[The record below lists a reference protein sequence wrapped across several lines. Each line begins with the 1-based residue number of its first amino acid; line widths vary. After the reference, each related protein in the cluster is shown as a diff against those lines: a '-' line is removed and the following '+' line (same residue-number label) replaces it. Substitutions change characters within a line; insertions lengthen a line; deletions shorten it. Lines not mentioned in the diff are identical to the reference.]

1 MSRGPEVI
9 VTEKD
14 NAARRIADILSGG
27 TATAERMNDTNVY
40 EWGGKRCIGLSGH
53 VVGVDFPPEY
63 SDWRDV
69 EPVELIDAPVRKAPT
84 QEGIVAALRRLARNA
99 SRVTIATDY
108 DREGELIGKEAYEI
122 VREVNEDVP
131 VDRVRFSSI
140 TENEVTEAFADPDD
154 LDFDL
159 AAAGEARQVIDLTW
173 GAALTRFL
181 SLSARQLGDDF
192 ISVGRVQGP
201 TLKLIVDREREIRAF
216 DPEAYWELFGELTK
230 TGGDPFEA
238 QYFFENDV
246 GNEAERVWDES
257 TAETLTA
264 ALAAADDAVVDD
276 VRRRT
281 RTDEPPAPF
290 NTTQYIRAAGS
301 LGYSAQRAMSIAEEL
316 YTAGYV
322 TYPRTDNTVYPED
335 LDPRELLEELS
346 AAGTFGEDAA
356 ALLDRDEIE
365 PTEGD
370 EETTDH
376 PPIHPTGDLPSAS
389 DLSEDEWEVYE
400 LIVRRFLAT
409 CAAPAEW
416 ERLRVVALANGEATS
431 IAAEADPLPAL
442 RDPDDAEDTPSLV
455 ADGGLRLKANGK
467 RLLEAGYHAVYPYR
481 SSDER
486 IVPDVEAGETLSLSG
501 RRTDAKETQPP
512 RRYGQSRLIEEMEKR
527 GVGTKATRHRTLE
540 KLYDRG
546 YIESDPPRPTRLAES
561 VVEAAE
567 TFADHVVSEEMTAQ
581 LERDMQAIAAG
592 EKAYDEVTDA
602 SRELLGRVFDD
613 LTESREAIGDQ
624 LQTSL
629 KADKTLGPCPECGS
643 DLLVRQSRAG
653 SYFVGCDGYPSCE
666 FTLPLPS
673 TGKPLLLDET
683 CDDHDLHHVKMLAGR
698 KTFVHGCPR
707 CKADEAD
714 EAEDEVIGTCPECGK
729 DAASPRN
736 GGGETADGGGEL
748 AIKQLRSGSRL
759 VGCTRYPDC
768 EYSLPL
774 PRRGEIEVTDDICE
788 EHDLPHLRV
797 HSGDEPWEL
806 GCPICNYREFQARQ
820 EGSELETVEGIGE
833 KTAEKLQG
841 AGIDGV
847 EALKSADPDELATDV
862 DGVSPDTVRDWQA
875 KAD

>member
-27 TATAERMNDTNVY
+27 AATAERRNDVNVY
-40 EWGGKRCIGLSGH
+40 KWGGTRCIGLSGH

-69 EPVELIDAPVRKAPT
+69 EPVELIDAPVRKTPT
-84 QEGIVAALRRLARNA
+84 QEGIVNALRRLARNA

-108 DREGELIGKEAYEI
+108 DREGELIGKEAYEL

-140 TENEVTEAFADPDD
+140 TETEVTNAFADPDD

-181 SLSARQLGDDF
+181 SLSARQLGNDF

-216 DPEAYWELFGELTK
+216 EPEAYWELFGELSK
-230 TGGDPFEA
+230 ADGDPFEA
-238 QYFFENDV
+238 QYFFTNDA

-257 TAETLTA
+257 VAETLTE
-264 ALAAADDAVVDD
+264 ALAATDAAVVDD

-281 RTDEPPAPF
+281 RTDEPPTPF
-290 NTTQYIRAAGS
+290 NTTAYIRAAGS

-322 TYPRTDNTVYPED
+322 TYPRTDNTVYPDD
-335 LDPRELLEELS
+335 LEPRALLESL
-346 AAGTFGEDAA
+346 AASGRFGEDAA
-356 ALLDRDEIE
+356 SLLERDAIE

-376 PPIHPTGDLPSAS
+376 PPIHPTGDLPGAS
-389 DLSEDEWEVYE
+389 DLSADEWEVYE

-409 CAAPAEW
+409 CAPPATW
-416 ERLRVVALANGEATS
+416 ERLRVVALANGDATQ
-431 IAAEADPLPAL
+431 IAREADPFAAL
-442 RDPDDAEDTPSLV
+442 RDPADAAETPELA

-467 RLLEAGYHAVYPYR
+467 RLLEAGYHEVYPYR

-486 IVPDVEAGETLSLSG
+486 IVPDVEPGEALTVSG
-501 RRTDAKETQPP
+501 RHTDAKETQPP
-512 RRYGQSRLIEEMEKR
+512 RRYGQSRLIEEMEAR

-546 YIESDPPRPTRLAES
+546 YVENDPPRPTRLAES

-567 TFADHVVSEEMTAQ
+567 GFADHVVSEEMTAQ

-592 EKAYDEVTDA
+592 EKGYDEVTAA
-602 SRELLGRVFDD
+602 SRELLERVFED

-624 LQTSL
+624 LQESL

-643 DLLVRQSRAG
+643 DLLVRQSGAG
-653 SYFVGCDGYPSCE
+653 SYFVGCDGYPDCE
-666 FTLPLPS
+666 YTLPLPS
-673 TGKPLLLDET
+673 TGKPLILEES
-683 CDDHDLHHVKMLAGR
+683 CADHELRHVKMLAGR
-698 KTFVHGCPR
+698 KTFVHGCPQ

-714 EAEDEVIGTCPECGK
+714 ETADEVIGACPACTEA
-729 DAASPRN
+729 DADS
-736 GGGETADGGGEL
+736 GGEL
-748 AIKQLRSGSRL
+748 AIKRLRSGSRL

-774 PRRGEIEVTDDICE
+774 PRRGEIEVADERCE

-806 GCPICNYREFQARQ
+806 GCPICNYREFQAR
-820 EGSELETVEGIGE
+820 EAGSELETVDGIGE

-841 AGIDGV
+841 VGIEGV
-847 EALKSADPDELATDV
+847 EELKSADPDELAGDV
-862 DGVSPDTVRDWQA
+862 DGVGPDTVRDWQA
-875 KAD
+875 NAD

>member
-9 VTEKD
+9 ITEKD

-27 TATAERMNDTNVY
+27 SATAERLNDTNVY

-69 EPVELIDAPVRKAPT
+69 EPVELIDAPITKEPT
-84 QEGIVAALRRLARNA
+84 QEGIVAALRRLARDA
-99 SRVTIATDY
+99 SRVVIATDY
-108 DREGELIGKEAYEI
+108 DREGELIGKEAYEL

-140 TENEVTEAFADPDD
+140 TETEVTEAFADPDE

-181 SLSARQLGDDF
+181 SLSARQLGSDF

-216 DPEAYWELFGELTK
+216 DPEAYWELFGELSK
-230 TGGDPFEA
+230 ADGDPFEA
-238 QYFFENDV
+238 QYFFENDA
-246 GNEAERVWDES
+246 GNESERVWNES
-257 TAETLTA
+257 VAETLTE

-301 LGYSAQRAMSIAEEL
+301 IGYSAQRAMSIAEDL

-322 TYPRTDNTVYPED
+322 TYPRTDNTVYPAD
-335 LDPRELLEELS
+335 LDPAELLEEL
-346 AAGTFGEDAA
+346 AASSRFGDDAA
-356 ALLDRDEIE
+356 ALLSADAEIA

-376 PPIHPTGDLPSAS
+376 PPIHPTGDLPGAG
-389 DLSEDEWEVYE
+389 DLTEDEWEVYE
-400 LIVRRFLAT
+400 LIVRRFMAT
-409 CAAPAEW
+409 CAPAAKW
-416 ERLRVVALANGEATS
+416 ERLRVVALANGDATA
-431 IAAEADPLPAL
+431 IAREADPAAAL
-442 RDPDDAEDTPSLV
+442 RDPESAERTPSLA

-467 RLLEAGYHAVYPYR
+467 RLLEPGYHEVYPYR

-486 IVPDVEAGETLSLSG
+486 IVPDVEVGEPLSLSS
-501 RRTDAKETQPP
+501 RRTDAKETKPP

-592 EKAYDEVTDA
+592 EKAYEEVTAA

-613 LTESREAIGDQ
+613 LTESREAIGDK

-643 DLLVRQSRAG
+643 DLLVRQARGG
-653 SYFVGCDGYPSCE
+653 SYFVGCDGYPRCE

-673 TGKPLLLDET
+673 TGKPLLLDER
-683 CDDHDLHHVKMLAGR
+683 CDDHELHHVKMLAGR

-707 CKADEAD
+707 CTADEAD
-714 EAEDEVIGTCPECGK
+714 AAADEVIGACPDCG
-729 DAASPRN
+729 A
-736 GGGETADGGGEL
+736 EHGGEL

-768 EYSLPL
+768 DYSLPL
-774 PRRGEIEVTDDICE
+774 PRRGEIEVTDERCG
-788 EHDLPHLRV
+788 EHDLPHLRIN
-797 HSGDEPWEL
+797 SGDDPWEL
-806 GCPICNYREFQARQ
+806 GCPICNYREFQAR
-820 EGSELETVEGIGE
+820 EAGSELETVDGIGE
-833 KTAEKLQG
+833 KTAEKLHG
-841 AGIDGV
+841 AGIDGID
-847 EALKSADPDELATDV
+847 ELKSADPDELAADV
-862 DGVSPDTVRDWQA
+862 DGIGPETVRSWQA